1 MIPTAKGNHLL
12 MMNGYTFRKDSK
24 TLNYYCSKILSG
36 CKARLKLSVD
46 GEVRE
51 ANCNHTHEP
60 PKYYRTPT
68 GQYIKMQKLH
78 DDTDSQRQPFA
89 DDERVHISQIQEKSE
104 LPLLEGPV
112 GV

>member
-68 GQYIKMQKLH
+68 GQYIKMPKLH

-89 DDERVHISQIQEKSE
+89 DDERVYIS
-104 LPLLEGPV
+104 
-112 GV
+112 